1 MRKVPFAPN
10 APAAPQQDGGL
21 GNVIRN
27 AVGNA
32 MQEVRS
38 ELQDKL
44 AELREERADISRD
57 LAQAGSRVERAR
69 LQSRIDR
76 LDQQINEL
84 QTGLDKLGAEV
95 GGGGPAVRVG
105 IPTVGVAPQLPN
117 FPIQPRIDPVPIIGT
132 TLGILFVAFPLAL
145 TISRYIWKRS
155 TSAPAP
161 ALSAEQ
167 TRRFDRLEQSVDAI
181 AIEIERISE
190 NQRYLTRVLADS
202 KQAASVG
209 SGSAVSK

>member
-1 MRKVPFAPN
+1 MRKALFVNNSPTPQ
-10 APAAPQQDGGL
+10 QQDGGL

-38 ELQDKL
+38 ELQGKM
-44 AELREERADISRD
+44 AELQGDRAELQAE

-84 QTGLDKLGAEV
+84 QSGLDKLGTEV
-95 GGGGPAVRVG
+95 GVAPARPVG
-105 IPTVGVAPQLPN
+105 IPTTGIPPQ
-117 FPIQPRIDPVPIIGT
+117 FQFSQQRIDPVPIIGT

-155 TSAPAP
+155 TSAPSP
-161 ALSAEQ
+161 ALSVEQ

-202 KQAASVG
+202 KQSASVG

>member
-1 MRKVPFAPN
+1 MRKALFVSNSPT
-10 APAAPQQDGGL
+10 PQQDGGL

-38 ELQDKL
+38 ELQGKM
-44 AELREERADISRD
+44 AELREERADMARE

-84 QTGLDKLGAEV
+84 QSGIDKLGTEV
-95 GGGGPAVRVG
+95 GVAPVRPVG
-105 IPTVGVAPQLPN
+105 IPTTGVPPQFPN
-117 FPIQPRIDPVPIIGT
+117 FPSRPIDPVPIIGT

-155 TSAPAP
+155 TSAPSP
-161 ALSAEQ
+161 ALSVEQ